1 MSTQLEKMPTTKLF
15 NVPNQLTAAR
25 LVLSVV
31 LFVVIGIAQSLDAA
45 TQAALQS
52 KLFLAALV
60 LFVVAAGTD
69 WIDGYWARKY
79 GQITVLG
86 RISDPFADKIIICGT
101 FIFLVASP
109 TSHVAAWMAVV
120 IVGRELLVTALR
132 GFFEQQGTDFSASMS
147 GKLKM
152 VVQCA
157 AAVFCLFLLTYTQDA
172 PPPWLDTTVLGLV
185 WATVAITVYSG
196 VVYVVAAVKL
206 LNR

>member
-1 MSTQLEKMPTTKLF
+1 MSTKVDQKPAAKVF

-25 LVLSVV
+25 LFLSVV
-31 LFVVIGIAQSLDAA
+31 LFVVMGIAQGLDSA
-45 TQAALQS
+45 TEAALQS
-52 KLFLAALV
+52 NLFLASLI

-86 RISDPFADKIIICGT
+86 RISDPFADKVIICGT

-109 TSHVAAWMAVV
+109 ASRVAAWMAVV

-157 AAVFCLFLLTYTQDA
+157 AAVACLFLLTYAQDA
-172 PPPWLDTTVLGLV
+172 PHWLETTVLVLV

>member
-1 MSTQLEKMPTTKLF
+1 MSTRVDEKPAAKLF

-25 LVLSVV
+25 LLLSIV
-31 LFVVIGIAQSLDAA
+31 LFVVIGIAQGLDPAA
-45 TQAALQS
+45 RAALQS
-52 KLFLAALV
+52 NLFLAALV

-109 TSHVAAWMAVV
+109 ASRVAAWMAVV

-132 GFFEQQGTDFSASMS
+132 GFFEQQGTDFSANMS

-157 AAVFCLFLLTYTQDA
+157 AAVACLFLLTYTQDA
-172 PPPWLDTTVLGLV
+172 PPQWLDTTVLGLV

-196 VVYVVAAVKL
+196 VVYIVAAVKL

>member
-1 MSTQLEKMPTTKLF
+1 MSTQLDKKPAPKLF

-25 LVLSVV
+25 LMLSIVM
-31 LFVVIGIAQSLDAA
+31 FVVMGIAQSLDVT
-45 TQAALQS
+45 TQAALQAN
-52 KLFLAALV
+52 LFLAALM
-60 LFVVAAGTD
+60 LFAVAASTD

-79 GQITVLG
+79 GQVTVLG
-86 RISDPFADKIIICGT
+86 RISDPFADKVIICGT

-109 TSHVAAWMAVV
+109 ASRVAAWMAVV

-157 AAVFCLFLLTYTQDA
+157 AAVACLYLLTYTQH
-172 PPPWLDTTVLGLV
+172 PVPHWLDTTVLGLV

-196 VVYVVAAVKL
+196 VVYIIAAVKL
-206 LNR
+206 MNR